1 MRGGSRAQGV
11 QRGADLRYNMTIS
24 LDEAF
29 KGRQST
35 IKVPTS
41 VGCDACSGTGAEG
54 GAAPITCPTCN
65 GHGRVR
71 AQQGFFT
78 IERTCVTCH
87 GTGQVIQDPCSVC
100 NGTGRARREKTLAVN
115 IPAGVEIARATC
127 TATV

>member
-78 IERTCVTCH
+78 IERTRSAEHTSELQSLMRISYAVFCLKKTNLPHDNICH
-87 GTGQVIQDPCSVC
+87 TTPQCKH
-100 NGTGRARREKTLAVN
+100 NN
-115 IPAGVEIARATC
+115 
-127 TATV
+127 